1 MIPVTQV
8 MDSDFVIVGGGIA
21 GLSAAI
27 SAGQAGVKTTLLEK
41 ADTRRSGSGC
51 GGNDHFFCYLPEVH
65 GPDIRKILREMMSS
79 MVGDRMDGDL
89 ALFFLEKSGE
99 MVRRWHEWGINMKP
113 YGDFEFRGH
122 AFPGRPRVWLKYDGH
137 NQKAVLNGKAR
148 ELGTNVLNHHSA
160 LEVAVSGGRVV
171 GVLALDTSR
180 EEPSFTL
187 VRSPNVLLAT
197 GSTTRLYNSM
207 VTPGHLFNSTTC
219 PSCAGS
225 GLAQGL
231 RAGAS
236 LVNMELNGG
245 HVGPAYFTRSGKA
258 TWIGVYKFPD
268 GTPMGPFVTVPT
280 RDYGDITADLWPE
293 AFSQSRREGRGPIY
307 MDCSQISE
315 EDYDCMMRDFVSE
328 GLTSLRAYM
337 DRHGLDLRKH
347 AVEFVEYECGL
358 LGEGLVI
365 DKCAETTVPGL
376 YAAGDLMGN
385 VRAEVAAASVFGWES
400 GQAVAGKDHVVLT
413 EDLAALE
420 DIHRAMEFYS
430 SLYERK
436 SGAPWKEANVA
447 LAQIMT
453 DYIPVGDGRKR
464 SGSMMTAGLNYLLE
478 LRERSA
484 AEIKAANAHEL
495 LRAAEVFELM
505 DIGETI
511 ARCALERKET
521 RYDHVRTDF
530 PFPDPKYMDAF
541 LTVTRVD
548 GRFVFGLR
556 ERRPA

>member
-1 MIPVTQV
+1 MIPVKRV

-27 SAGQAGVKTTLLEK
+27 SAGQAGVKVTVLEK
-41 ADTRRSGSGC
+41 ADIRRSGSGC

-65 GPDIRKILREMMSS
+65 GSDIHKILREMMIS

-99 MVRRWHEWGINMKP
+99 MVHRWHDWGINMKP
-113 YGDFEFRGH
+113 YGDFVFRGH
-122 AFPGRPRVWLKYDGH
+122 AFPGRPRIWLKYDGH

-148 ELGTNVLNHHSA
+148 EWGVHVLNRHSA
-160 LEVAVSGGRVV
+160 LQVAVSGGRVV
-171 GVLALDTSR
+171 GVLALDTGR

-187 VRSPNVLLAT
+187 VRSPHVLLAT

-219 PSCAGS
+219 PACAGS

-268 GTPMGPFVTVPT
+268 GTPLGPFVTIPT
-280 RDYGDITADLWPE
+280 KDCGDITADLWSE
-293 AFSQSRREGRGPIY
+293 AFSQCRRDGRGPIY
-307 MDCSQISE
+307 IDCSQISE
-315 EDYDCMMRDFVSE
+315 EDYACMMRDFVSE

-337 DRHGLDLRKH
+337 DRHGLDLRRH

-365 DKCAETTVPGL
+365 DKRAETTIPGL

-385 VRAEVAAASVFGWES
+385 VRGEVAAAAVFGWEC
-400 GQAVAGKDHVVLT
+400 GRAVADRGYAHPR
-413 EDLAALE
+413 EELADLE
-420 DIHRAMEFYS
+420 DVRACMEFYS

-453 DYIPVGDGRKR
+453 DYIPVGEGRKR
-464 SGSMMTAGLNYLLE
+464 SGTMMTAGLNYLLE
-478 LRERSA
+478 LRERCA
-484 AEIKAANAHEL
+484 AEIKAGNSHEL
-495 LRAAEVFELM
+495 MRAAEVFELM

-511 ARCALERKET
+511 ARCALERKES

-530 PFPDPKYMDAF
+530 PFSDPKYMDAF
-541 LTVTRVD
+541 LTVTRVE
-548 GRFVFGLR
+548 GKYVFSLR
-556 ERRPA
+556 ERRSA

>member
-8 MDSDFVIVGGGIA
+8 IESEFVIVGGGIA

-27 SAGQAGVKTTLLEK
+27 AAGEAGVKVTLLEK
-41 ADTRRSGSGC
+41 ANTKRSGSGC

-65 GPDIRKILREMMSS
+65 GPDIRVILKEMMLS
-79 MVGDRMDGDL
+79 MVGDRMDGDM
-89 ALFFLEKSGE
+89 ALFFLERSGE

-122 AFPGRPRVWLKYDGH
+122 AFPGRPRIWLKYDGH
-137 NQKAVLNGKAR
+137 NQKAVLNAR
-148 ELGTNVLNHHSA
+148 ARSLGAQILNHHSV
-160 LEVAVSGGRVV
+160 LDVLTSGGRVV

-180 EEPSFTL
+180 DAPSFTL

-197 GSTTRLYNSM
+197 GMTTRLYNST
-207 VTPGHLFNSTTC
+207 VTPGYLFNSTSC
-219 PSCAGS
+219 PACVGS
-225 GLAQGL
+225 GIAQAL

-258 TWIGVYKFPD
+258 TWIGVYKFAD

-280 RDYGDITADLWPE
+280 KEYGDITADLWSG
-293 AFSQSRREGRGPIY
+293 AFSESRRNGRGPIY
-307 MDCSQISE
+307 IDCSQIAD

-337 DRHGLDLRKH
+337 DKHGLDLRRH

-358 LGEGLVI
+358 LGQGPEI
-365 DKCAETTVPGL
+365 DRTAQTTVPGL

-385 VRAEVAAASVFGWES
+385 VRGEVAAASVFGWEC
-400 GQAVAGKDHVVLT
+400 GKAVAAG
-413 EDLAALE
+413 
-420 DIHRAMEFYS
+420 HRAVPDIDLSGHETALADMEFYS

-436 SGAPWKEANVA
+436 SGASWKEANVA

-453 DYIPVGDGRKR
+453 DYVPVGDGRMR
-464 SGSMMTAGLNYLLE
+464 SGSMMSAGLSYLQE

-484 AEIKAANAHEL
+484 AEIKASNAHEL
-495 LRAAEVFELM
+495 MRAAEVFELM

-511 ARCALERKET
+511 ARCALERKES
-521 RYDHVRTDF
+521 RYNHKRSDF
-530 PFPDPKYMDAF
+530 PFPNPKYLDSF
-541 LTVTRVD
+541 LTVRKQD
-548 GRFVFGLR
+548 NDFVFGLR
-556 ERRPA
+556 PRRQA